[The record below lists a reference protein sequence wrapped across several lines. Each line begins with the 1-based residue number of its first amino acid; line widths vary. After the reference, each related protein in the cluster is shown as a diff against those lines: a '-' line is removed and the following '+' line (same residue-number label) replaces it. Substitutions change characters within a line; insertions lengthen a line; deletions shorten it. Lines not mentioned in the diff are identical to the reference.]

1 MCTEYL
7 HLEHAASN
15 IHHHANCEGVLI
27 LALMDCQPI
36 CMTKAHSV
44 CNGHMWA
51 EPVHMHQ

>member
-1 MCTEYL
+1 MCPKYL

-15 IHHHANCEGVLI
+15 IHHHANSEGVLI

-44 CNGHMWA
+44 WNGHMWA